1 MSLITVGIPVYNAMP
16 YLPESIESILGQSY
30 GDFEI
35 LAINDGS
42 TDASM
47 EYLRSVRDPRL
58 RVMTQSNLGITAT
71 LNRMLAE
78 AGTPWLARH
87 DADDV
92 AYPNRIARSIE
103 YIARFPNAGMFYS
116 LAEYYPKGSV
126 GRFRATKGTPAE
138 IRQLVLSGRLPALCH
153 PTVTLN
159 IKAVVNSGG
168 YRFNLHVE
176 DIDLWWRLALQ
187 NDIRLIPEVTLGFR
201 QNLQSVCSAN
211 LAAQSINTL
220 YVQYLLLS
228 HVWGRTPL
236 PYEHALPT
244 LTGLLDPSALSFRS
258 HIRAF
263 NVALGQREHGCALR
277 ELMRAWLASPAG
289 FLRRVADEWMEKRM
303 VSLGEDPEC
312 FTRLEN
318 LLWPVAQAASKN
330 EVSSVNDEPSARRH
344 PFPNNSPAPSR
355 TDPMKNIPGIPPV
368 SSYSLLGIRVD
379 AFDMHSLVR
388 VTAEII
394 AAGKS
399 HVIAYHNM
407 HSFYIWYHNAKM
419 REFFSLADHTY
430 IDGMP
435 LIAMG
440 RIMGLPLQRQHRTTN
455 LDLLPLIAA
464 EAARQGWRIF
474 FLGSKPT
481 VGEKAAK
488 QMRKNHPGLKILTY
502 HGHFNPARSGQEN
515 QAVLSEIRA
524 YAPHILLVGMGMPRQ
539 ELWILENRREIVANV
554 ICPVGAIMD
563 YLAGVVPTPPR
574 WLGPVGLEWL
584 YRLLAE
590 PARLSRRYLWEPW
603 FVLGKM
609 TSQYLRE
616 GRRQSRLQ

>member
-58 RVMTQSNLGITAT
+58 RVLTQTNLGITAT

-78 AGTPWLARH
+78 ASTPWLARH

-103 YIARFPNAGMFYS
+103 YIRQFPHAGMFYS
-116 LAEYYPKGSV
+116 LAEYYPTGSV
-126 GRFRATKGTPAE
+126 GQFRATKGTPEE

-153 PTVTLN
+153 PTVTLH
-159 IKAVVNSGG
+159 IKTVVRSGG

-187 NDIRLIPEVTLGFR
+187 NDLQFIPEVTLGFR
-201 QNLQSVCSAN
+201 QNLQSVSSAN
-211 LAAQSINTL
+211 LAAQAINTL

-236 PYEHALPT
+236 PYEHVIPT

-263 NVALGQREHGCALR
+263 NVALGRREHGSALR
-277 ELMRAWLASPAG
+277 ELSRAWLASPRD
-289 FLRRVADEWMEKRM
+289 FLRRVSDEWIGKPM
-303 VSLGEDPEC
+303 VSLGADPEC
-312 FTRLEN
+312 FTRLES
-318 LLWPVAQAASKN
+318 LLWPVADTAKKN
-330 EVSSVNDEPSARRH
+330 EVSGANDEPSAPRSSSASTIRE
-344 PFPNNSPAPSR
+344 PV
-355 TDPMKNIPGIPPV
+355 DV

-379 AFDMHSLVR
+379 AFDRHSLVR
-388 VTAEII
+388 VTADII

-419 REFFSLADHTY
+419 REFFSLADHVY

-440 RIMGLPLQRQHRTTN
+440 RIMGLPLQRQHRNTN
-455 LDLLPLIAA
+455 LDVLPLIAA
-464 EAARQGWRIF
+464 EAAKRGWRIF

-502 HGHFNPARSGQEN
+502 HGHFNPDRSGQEN
-515 QAVLSEIRA
+515 QAVLAEIRA

-539 ELWILENRREIVANV
+539 ELWILENRREIEANV

-563 YLAGVVPTPPR
+563 YIAGAVPTPPR
-574 WLGPVGLEWL
+574 WLGPLGLEWF

-616 GRRQSRLQ
+616 GRQQSRLQ